1 MNTVIILFILIANIV
16 AILLTYHSFSKDFEK
31 SKKLFYTMISMGVIY
46 IITLIV
52 YLLSTIGIAKEVAKS
67 SKNMIIFSFVPVN
80 TIILLPILIRSFYKK
95 QSKKITMEKLN
106 KIVMTMSIVAIIL
119 MIGEFCYFRNIQ
131 KGIAKI
137 LEDKKSNSQSNQ
149 EITNKENNTIGLNE
163 EIENLISGNEETN
176 NTKNSEKLNEE
187 IVNEM

>member
-1 MNTVIILFILIANIV
+1 
-16 AILLTYHSFSKDFEK
+16 
-31 SKKLFYTMISMGVIY
+31 
-46 IITLIV
+46 
-52 YLLSTIGIAKEVAKS
+52 
-67 SKNMIIFSFVPVN
+67 
-80 TIILLPILIRSFYKK
+80 
-95 QSKKITMEKLN
+95 MEKLN

>member
-1 MNTVIILFILIANIV
+1 MLFQ
-16 AILLTYHSFSKDFEK
+16 K
-31 SKKLFYTMISMGVIY
+31 YT
-46 IITLIV
+46 
-52 YLLSTIGIAKEVAKS
+52 
-67 SKNMIIFSFVPVN
+67 
-80 TIILLPILIRSFYKK
+80 
-95 QSKKITMEKLN
+95 
-106 KIVMTMSIVAIIL
+106 
-119 MIGEFCYFRNIQ
+119 

>member
-1 MNTVIILFILIANIV
+1 
-16 AILLTYHSFSKDFEK
+16 
-31 SKKLFYTMISMGVIY
+31 
-46 IITLIV
+46 
-52 YLLSTIGIAKEVAKS
+52 
-67 SKNMIIFSFVPVN
+67 
-80 TIILLPILIRSFYKK
+80 
-95 QSKKITMEKLN
+95 MEKLN

-149 EITNKENNTIGLNE
+149 EITNKENNTIGL

>member
-1 MNTVIILFILIANIV
+1 
-16 AILLTYHSFSKDFEK
+16 
-31 SKKLFYTMISMGVIY
+31 
-46 IITLIV
+46 
-52 YLLSTIGIAKEVAKS
+52 
-67 SKNMIIFSFVPVN
+67 MIIFSFVPVN

>member
-1 MNTVIILFILIANIV
+1 MHKNIV
-16 AILLTYHSFSKDFEK
+16 
-31 SKKLFYTMISMGVIY
+31 KK
-46 IITLIV
+46 
-52 YLLSTIGIAKEVAKS
+52 
-67 SKNMIIFSFVPVN
+67 
-80 TIILLPILIRSFYKK
+80 
-95 QSKKITMEKLN
+95 
-106 KIVMTMSIVAIIL
+106 
-119 MIGEFCYFRNIQ
+119 
-131 KGIAKI
+131 IAKI